1 MGWAA
6 AAVLAAVVL
15 ALGVKLWL
23 LRHGLKGLRLD
34 LIKAPGAGHQHPAV
48 PALPGQ
54 GIAAAGI
61 IPQ

>member
-6 AAVLAAVVL
+6 AAVLAAVAIV
-15 ALGVKLWL
+15 LGVKVWL
-23 LRHGLKGLRLD
+23 LRRGARALR
-34 LIKAPGAGHQHPAV
+34 QHPAV